1 MSEDD
6 CLLCR
11 AEQVT
16 ARLFE
21 DEECWVADCMVCAT
35 PMVVWRVHGHPDP
48 DVQARLLEHLE
59 RLVVRSRSIVRQSQ
73 AKAREAEIEERGPH
87 ADLVSER
94 AGRAHPAA
102 GALVARGVRTRFAT
116 ELVVAETDARHSREQ
131 LSADAWALLDRL
143 LLRFI
148 DAHQRVER

>member
-1 MSEDD
+1 LSTGSSVSEDD

-48 DVQARLLEHLE
+48 EVQARLVEHLE
-59 RLVVRSRSIVRQSQ
+59 RLAATRYGDEGYWVDDRMRRIPDHWH
-73 AKAREAEIEERGPH
+73 AHARPAGGFFDP
-87 ADLVSER
+87 ASELF
-94 AGRAHPAA
+94 GK
-102 GALVARGVRTRFAT
+102 F
-116 ELVVAETDARHSREQ
+116 
-131 LSADAWALLDRL
+131 
-143 LLRFI
+143 
-148 DAHQRVER
+148 